1 MANSTAQ
8 PNDASPGKLPTLD
21 ILDDAAVWTPEIQ
34 ELAHALTEQI
44 RLDQPG
50 MIVNGPPRNGKSRA
64 CGYVAAILS
73 ECVGYPVTV
82 LTWTIPESLTGVSAR
97 VFLQERMIQSDCQA
111 VTHRDLAVLRNR
123 HITHMSER
131 ANADGAK
138 RIVIIVDEAQN
149 LWREDYGAL
158 VFFFNELERRR
169 LRPFFLL
176 VGQPELGKQADQ
188 WMSEDAQQMVGRFST
203 RTHAYLGIRLDDL
216 EEVLAGFDGD
226 GDGDGDGPEATAAF
240 RTSPKAYAEGWRVAE
255 LAPLMRDAVKRLGKS
270 HNVQE
275 EIRLPM
281 QYLRSCLLAMLYR
294 IAQRGM
300 NPRAFQ
306 LADAIDCV
314 KSSNFGKVMNYYIRT
329 GVGAAGDVRSSASGR
344 DGEAGSGGQGT
355 APKRPQRRR
364 PSSANNEGEE
374 AA

>member
-1 MANSTAQ
+1 MADSTAQ
-8 PNDASPGKLPTLD
+8 PNDSSSGRLPTVD

-34 ELAHALTEQI
+34 ELAHAITEQI

-64 CGYVAAILS
+64 CCYVAAILS
-73 ECVGYPVTV
+73 DCVGYPVTV
-82 LTWTIPESLTGVSAR
+82 FTWTIPQSLTGVSAR
-97 VFLQERMIQSDCQA
+97 VFLQERMIQSDCLA

-131 ANADGAK
+131 ANADGAR

-149 LWREDYGAL
+149 LWHEDYGAL

-188 WMSEDAQQMVGRFST
+188 WMTEDAQQMVGRFST

-216 EEVLAGFDGD
+216 EEVLTGFDD
-226 GDGDGDGPEATAAF
+226 DGDGPEATAAF

-294 IAQRGM
+294 IVQRGM

-306 LADAIDCV
+306 LADAIECV

-329 GVGAAGDVRSSASGR
+329 GSGAAGDLRGSGSGHDGEDGSSGRSSA
-344 DGEAGSGGQGT
+344 
-355 APKRPQRRR
+355 PKRAQRRR
-364 PSSANNEGEE
+364 PSSANSEGEE